1 MAIILNEPVN
11 GGLFMFKQTTNL
23 LHQLV
28 HEKTVPG
35 VSFAILT
42 PQSTQTAVLGDK
54 TWVPEKT
61 PLLPST
67 SNLYDLA
74 SLTKVLATTIRLVQL
89 HEKALFNWND
99 TLSNY
104 LPRFKHETITILDLV
119 THTSGL
125 PKSIPHFVIEKPS
138 DVKRYVYSA
147 EQVKPAKEFVEYS
160 DINFLLLGYL
170 IEALIQEPF
179 EKQIEQNILKPLGTK
194 QTSFYSA
201 DPESSVP
208 TELSDKRGLITG
220 IVHDHKAFIAG
231 GNTGHAGLF
240 SSLDDLLLFAE
251 AFLFKDGAPLFSRQ
265 SLDAIRENYTPS
277 LNRDR
282 GIGFDLRKIQ
292 DHFAL
297 YHTGFTGTFIVLDP
311 LTQHGLVVLSNR
323 IHPTRNNPL
332 FLEKR
337 EEIVDTFLMEV
348 KPNK

>member
-1 MAIILNEPVN
+1 
-11 GGLFMFKQTTNL
+11 MFEQTTNL

-42 PQSTQTAVLGDK
+42 PQSTQTSVLGDK
-54 TWVPEKT
+54 TWVPEKS
-61 PLLPST
+61 PLLSSA

-89 HEKALFNWND
+89 HEKALFDWKD
-99 TLSNY
+99 EVVQY
-104 LPRFKHETITILDLV
+104 LPNFKHETITILDLV
-119 THTSGL
+119 THASGL

-138 DVKRYVYSA
+138 DVMRYVYSA

-170 IEALIQEPF
+170 IEALVPEPF
-179 EKQIEQNILKPLGTK
+179 EKQIEQHVLTPLGTK

-201 DPESSVP
+201 DPKSSVP

-240 SSLDDLLLFAE
+240 APLEDLLLFAD
-251 AFLFKDGAPLFSRQ
+251 AFLFDGGAPLFSRQ
-265 SLDAIRENYTPS
+265 SLDAIRENYTPN

-282 GIGFDLRKIQ
+282 GIGFDLRKAQ

-311 LTQHGLVVLSNR
+311 VTQHGLIVLSNR

-337 EEIVDTFLMEV
+337 EEIVDTFLREM
-348 KPNK
+348 KQNK